1 MYHRSIPV
9 KLKSAGGKDAIL
21 KFVGSTV
28 KKSMILTLQLG
39 ILVVSVHSKF
49 HNNLLKVTL
58 HSIKYTRRKVGS
70 LLHSRF

>member
-1 MYHRSIPV
+1 MYHKSIPV
-9 KLKSAGGKDAIL
+9 KLVSAGGKDAIL

-39 ILVVSVHSKF
+39 ILVVHSKF

-58 HSIKYTRRKVGS
+58 HSIKYTRRKVGGMT
-70 LLHSRF
+70 

>member
-1 MYHRSIPV
+1 MYHTSIPV
-9 KLKSAGGKDAIL
+9 KLVSAGGKDAIL

-58 HSIKYTRRKVGS
+58 HSIKYTRRKVGDMT
-70 LLHSRF
+70 